1 MTPTRLASLAI
12 AALACALGFTTDSV
26 ADDRKAPPAGKMSL
40 TFQGAQYVHRWSK
53 GAQHE
58 FTQPADS
65 DLKKWQDMVTLNVH
79 EGATDGEALAVVAN
93 NILAN
98 YQRHGKIL
106 RTESKPRTGDQPA
119 EHLVVAVLGNPELLE
134 VAFARLVLREGVA
147 MVLVYSHRVYGSP
160 AGPKMSEWL
169 KANGSNA
176 ETAVVS
182 WSGWPAVKALERLP
196 QSK

>member
-1 MTPTRLASLAI
+1 
-12 AALACALGFTTDSV
+12 
-26 ADDRKAPPAGKMSL
+26 
-40 TFQGAQYVHRWSK
+40 
-53 GAQHE
+53 
-58 FTQPADS
+58 
-65 DLKKWQDMVTLNVH
+65 
-79 EGATDGEALAVVAN
+79 
-93 NILAN
+93 
-98 YQRHGKIL
+98 
-106 RTESKPRTGDQPA
+106 
-119 EHLVVAVLGNPELLE
+119 
-134 VAFARLVLREGVA
+134 

>member
-1 MTPTRLASLAI
+1 MIPTRFASLAF
-12 AALACALGFTTDSV
+12 ATLACLLGIASASA
-26 ADDRKAPPAGKMSL
+26 ADDRKAAPGGKMSL

-53 GAQHE
+53 GGQHE
-58 FTQPADS
+58 FTQPNDS
-65 DLKKWQDMVTLNVH
+65 DLKKWQDMVTINVH
-79 EGATDGEALAVVAN
+79 EGATDGEALAAVAD
-93 NILAN
+93 NILGN

-106 RTESKPRTGDQPA
+106 RTESKPRAGDQPA
-119 EHLVVAVLGNPELLE
+119 EHLIVAVLGNPELLE

-176 ETAVVS
+176 EAAVVS
-182 WSGWPAVKALERLP
+182 WNGWPAANALERLP